1 MKLSAYAEKLGISYK
16 TAWRWWKE
24 GKLDAYQTETGTVI
38 VREQIDAPAGIA
50 LYARVS
56 SADQKDDPVRQLE
69 RLQTYAI
76 AKGDTASRIVTE
88 MAPGLNESRPKLTA
102 LLRDGSIGVIVVEHK
117 DR

>member
-1 MKLSAYAEKLGISYK
+1 MKLSAYAEKLGIGYK
-16 TAWRWWKE
+16 TAWHWWKE

-38 VREQIDAPAGIA
+38 VHEPIDGPAGIA

-56 SADQKDDPVRQLE
+56 SADQKDDLVRQLE

-76 AKGDTASRIVTE
+76 AKGYTVSRIMTE
-88 MAPGLNESRPKLTA
+88 VGSGLNESRPKLTA
-102 LLRDGSIGVIVVEHK
+102 LLRDGSIGVIVIEHK